1 MIYVEC
7 NADKTLVSALGFPR
21 REIKHAHSKGNVCKR
36 LESSRNSKGLVDE
49 DSFSTQP
56 RYIEKLKLLSHEDDV
71 KVLYDGRA
79 QNCLI
84 MLCPRLEEWILKVV
98 KEVKVDIGDYNL
110 PNDADRLHKTINI
123 KLKNFENLIEDIKES
138 SRMVKTLER
147 VIKR

>member
-1 MIYVEC
+1 
-7 NADKTLVSALGFPR
+7 
-21 REIKHAHSKGNVCKR
+21 
-36 LESSRNSKGLVDE
+36 VDE
-49 DSFSTQP
+49 DPFSAQP
-56 RYIEKLKLLSHEDDV
+56 RYIEKLRLLSYEDDV

-123 KLKNFENLIEDIKES
+123 KLKNLENLIEDIKES
-138 SRMVKTLER
+138 SRLFKTLER
-147 VIKR
+147 VIKW